1 MEFINAHAYD
11 LISFSNKIMTETCID
26 KVMSLSIFIDSN
38 DDKLKN
44 MYLEYAVKHNDK
56 IMNDPHFYD
65 AGFDLFLPKD
75 ELNLG
80 YTNFF
85 CATPNISCNINK
97 VDFKVKC
104 CAKIVTKNNS
114 NSYFTPF
121 YTYARS
127 SMSKTPLRLAN
138 NQGIIDAGYRGP
150 LIGMFDCIYS
160 SGKSIDGKW
169 KMEDYSRMLQICAPG
184 LIPIHVQIVD
194 KFEDLGPSTSR
205 GDGGFGSTGK

>member
-1 MEFINAHAYD
+1 MEFINAYD
-11 LISFSNKIMTETCID
+11 LISFSNKIMTETSID

-44 MYLEYAVKHNDK
+44 MYLEYASKHNDK

-75 ELNLG
+75 ELNQG

-85 CATPNISCNINK
+85 CAIPNISCNINK

-104 CAKIVTKNNS
+104 CAKIVTKN

-138 NQGIIDAGYRGP
+138 NQGIIDAGYRGS
-150 LIGMFDCIYS
+150 LIGMFDCTIS
-160 SGKSIDGKW
+160 SDNDDSAFDW
-169 KMEDYSRMLQICAPG
+169 YMEEYSRILQICAPG
-184 LIPIHVQIVD
+184 LVPIYVNIVD
-194 KFEDLGPSTSR
+194 KIEELGPSTSR
-205 GDGGFGSTGK
+205 GVGGFGSTGK